1 MKVLLA
7 LFVTATLA
15 ACDIPRDPEGTL
27 QRIRGGTMRV
37 GATEADPFVVL
48 DGEEPAGGVE
58 VKLAERF
65 ASEIDAE
72 IEWVTGSADE
82 ILGALEVGQLDLA
95 IGGFASTDPW
105 SANVTF
111 THPYLTTFA
120 GVGVPEREQVGQDI
134 AGMEVAV
141 EQGTDLAGL
150 LGETDAEVVLV
161 DDIAHAEGAVA
172 IESWL
177 FDDLELFDSDVRLQE
192 TDHVFATVHGENA
205 WLVAIE
211 RFLLQNE
218 ELVADLLE
226 EEGTL

>member
-1 MKVLLA
+1 MRVVLGLLVA
-7 LFVTATLA
+7 VALA
-15 ACDIPRDPEGTL
+15 ACDIPHDPEGTL
-27 QRIRGGTMRV
+27 QRVRGGTMRV
-37 GATEADPFVVL
+37 GATEADPFVL
-48 DGEEPAGGVE
+48 IEGDEPTGGVE
-58 VKLAERF
+58 VRLVERF
-65 ASEIDAE
+65 ASEIDAQ

-120 GVGVPEREQVGQDI
+120 GVGVPEQDQVGEDI
-134 AGMEVAV
+134 AGVEVQV
-141 EQGTDLAGL
+141 ERGTDLAGL
-150 LGETDAEVVLV
+150 LSETDAEVVLI
-161 DDIAHAEGAVA
+161 DDIAEAEGAAA

-177 FDDLELFDSDVRLQE
+177 FDDLDLFDSDIRLQE
-192 TDHVFATVHGENA
+192 TDHVVATVHGENA

-211 RFLLQNE
+211 KFLLQNE
-218 ELVADLLE
+218 GLVDQLIE